1 MAKPRDENEL
11 EAGRM
16 PFFEH
21 LRELRDRLRN
31 AIICFL
37 AGFAVAYFFKE
48 QIFGILMRP
57 LVRIWQAQAVSNKVL
72 QAPEIY
78 FGSLTEPFWVY
89 MSLSLW
95 AGVFIASPLI
105 FLQVWKFVAPGLY
118 KKERNFGILFAVAS
132 GISFIGGAVFCYHFV
147 LERMYGFLLSYAS
160 SNVGEMSKTLGLD
173 ASVNS
178 AIALKP
184 HLFMREY
191 LDLAR
196 GMMLGFGLVF
206 ELPLLIFFLATIGLV
221 THKSLWKF
229 NRYWIVISFIVGAV
243 LTPSPDIGSQIAMSV
258 PLVVLYEISIGIAYL
273 VGRKKKRDQEALAR
287 ANPPA
292 ADDEEE
298 DDD

>member
-1 MAKPRDENEL
+1 MAKPRDESEL

-37 AGFAVAYFFKE
+37 GGFAIAYVFKE
-48 QIFGILMRP
+48 QIFAVLMRP
-57 LVRIWQAQAVSNKVL
+57 LVHVWQAQAATEKVL

-89 MSLSLW
+89 MSLALW

-105 FLQVWKFVAPGLY
+105 FLQLWRFVAPGLY
-118 KKERNFGILFAVAS
+118 KKERNFGILFAIAS
-132 GISFIGGAVFCYHFV
+132 GVSFVGGAVFCYYFV
-147 LERMYGFLLSYAS
+147 LEQMYGFLLSYAS
-160 SNVGEMSKTLGLD
+160 SNVGDMSKSLGLD
-173 ASVNS
+173 YSIDT

-229 NRYWIVISFIVGAV
+229 NRYWIVIAFIVGAV

-258 PLVVLYEISIGIAYL
+258 PLVVLYEISIGIAWL
-273 VGRKKKRDQEALAR
+273 VGRKKQREREALER

-292 ADDEEE
+292 PDEDE
-298 DDD
+298 DDDD